1 MKEKELKQR
10 AKARLLIL
18 DNHLQLLRT
27 TVRVVEKLKVH
38 AVANGLHKRA
48 AYSRTAL
55 VGIDFLIEELESGHS
70 LCMEILGAKKVPI
83 VIEKKLTPVTNN
95 EKGGDNDE
103 E

>member
-27 TVRVVEKLKVH
+27 TVRVVEKLKIH
-38 AVANGLHKRA
+38 AVRHDLHRRA
-48 AYSRTAL
+48 TYSHTTL
-55 VGIDFLIEELESGHS
+55 VGLDFLIDELEAGRS

-83 VIEKKLTPVTNN
+83 VIEKKPTPVTNN